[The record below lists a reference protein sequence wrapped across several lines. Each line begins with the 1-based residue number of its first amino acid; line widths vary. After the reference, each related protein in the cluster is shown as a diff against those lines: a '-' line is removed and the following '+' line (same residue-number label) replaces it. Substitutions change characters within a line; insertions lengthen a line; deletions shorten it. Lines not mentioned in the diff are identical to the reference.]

1 MARTKGSKNKVVSVE
16 DRIAAVTSD
25 IEKLQTTLK
34 EKKAELKQLNVEK
47 SEVDQRRLLT
57 AVSASGKSV
66 EEVIAL
72 LSEQNEG

>member
-16 DRIAAVTSD
+16 DRIAAVTAD
-25 IEKLQTTLK
+25 IEKLQSTLK

-47 SEVDQRRLLT
+47 NEVDQRRLLT